1 MTLDQGFTDEFIEQ
15 FSNQGF
21 YAAPN
26 RTKINIY
33 LDGQQWLVG
42 NAIVANIEQTNEKIP
57 VYSYNSPNYSKYLNG
72 REIVTGTIGLRK
84 ITVAQFIKM
93 IAVDKKNR
101 DLEKEI
107 SELLKEIK
115 ELEKIVDKNGK
126 RIEPDGIKKMILSK
140 QSTIERY
147 DEIVKK
153 TTGNNAIQYQMEN
166 YLNGD
171 KDIFPDDDLLYYLD
185 NKTDG
190 DNRLKI
196 VINFEGSGSDI
207 CPFIA
212 LKDVLFIKK
221 QTEIN
226 VGRGDII
233 EFYTFIGN
241 PSYNKGVENV

>member
-26 RTKINIY
+26 RTKINIF

-107 SELLKEIK
+107 SELSKEIK
-115 ELEKIVDKNGK
+115 ELEKIVDK
-126 RIEPDGIKKMILSK
+126 DGIKKMILSK
-140 QSTIERY
+140 QSTIKRY
-147 DEIVKK
+147 DEIIKK
-153 TTGNNAIQYQMEN
+153 STGSNAVQYQIEN
-166 YLNGD
+166 YLNGN

-185 NKTDG
+185 NKTNG

-196 VINFEGSGSDI
+196 VINFEGSGPDI

-226 VGRGDII
+226 VGRGDIV

-241 PSYNKGVENV
+241 PSYNKGVKNV

>member
-26 RTKINIY
+26 RTKINIF

-107 SELLKEIK
+107 SELSKEIK
-115 ELEKIVDKNGK
+115 ELEKIVDKKNRTRRNK
-126 RIEPDGIKKMILSK
+126 
-140 QSTIERY
+140 
-147 DEIVKK
+147 
-153 TTGNNAIQYQMEN
+153 EN
-166 YLNGD
+166 D
-171 KDIFPDDDLLYYLD
+171 
-185 NKTDG
+185 
-190 DNRLKI
+190 
-196 VINFEGSGSDI
+196 
-207 CPFIA
+207 
-212 LKDVLFIKK
+212 FIK
-221 QTEIN
+221 TIN
-226 VGRGDII
+226 CKKI
-233 EFYTFIGN
+233 
-241 PSYNKGVENV
+241 